1 MRTGDQY
8 RGTNQQTE
16 DEWPVVTLCGSMR
29 FFPQMLQV
37 AAELT
42 TRGMIVISPF
52 VVVDPEHQA
61 TSREKRA
68 LDELHRAKIRLA
80 ETIVVVTD
88 GAYYVGESTQR
99 EIDYANQLGKEVVFR
114 PMEVAA

>member
-1 MRTGDQY
+1 VSMQRI
-8 RGTNQQTE
+8 E
-16 DEWPVVTLCGSMR
+16 AEWPIVTLCGSMR

-42 TRGMIVISPF
+42 NRGIIVVSPF

-61 TSREKRA
+61 TSREKRQ

-80 ETIVVVTD
+80 QEIVVVTD
-88 GAYYVGESTQR
+88 GEGYYGESTSL
-99 EIDYANQLGKEVVFR
+99 EIDYAHSLGKGVVFR
-114 PMEVAA
+114 PMEVSG